1 MYIFIYTIYMYIY
14 TVAVT
19 PKDETQKT
27 NRRRDQKLVRT
38 ENEDELA
45 PMPRS

>member
-1 MYIFIYTIYMYIY
+1 MHDTQPTNKN

-27 NRRRDQKLVRT
+27 NCQPDQNLGRT
-38 ENEDELA
+38 TDEDELA
-45 PMPRS
+45 PRPRS